1 MSKYENFK
9 DAITGVVSASVGLV
23 IQTVI
28 AKNTPVDLPYF
39 PKLGMKVGTLVIGS
53 LLSNMAATKIT
64 DGLDNI
70 VSGVKKGVEEA
81 EAELKEQSFTEMAE
95 DALNI
100 TITEPADVP
109 KPKRK
114 PTAKKPPETTV

>member
-39 PKLGMKVGTLVIGS
+39 PKLGMRVGTLVIGS

-81 EAELKEQSFTEMAE
+81 EAELKEQSFSEMADE
-95 DALNI
+95 ILKP
-100 TITEPADVP
+100 TEPVADVP

-114 PTAKKPPETTV
+114 PAAKKPPETTV